1 MIIDTTEHRPS
12 VIVLILRL
20 LAQQRAMKMNV
31 DSLISTLSPEGL
43 PGDHALSVKKSLETA
58 VAIGLVARSGNEIEA
73 VNSSVKRESNLI
85 PMIRTAVFDPAIN
98 TDPWGQLGGARDL
111 TSALAW
117 FLTFSA
123 SEAPIKNEGDPR
135 SAEVLQAR
143 DFGPREQGKWPIA
156 NNNRW
161 NAFRY
166 WACSLGFAWI
176 DPKDRIIPDPTPA
189 MRDAIPKAF
198 GTEKSL
204 TADEFLSRISELIPV
219 LDSGSY
225 RRFIETNWNRRKS
238 DRAQLSAPLS
248 FAIRRLKLEGV
259 IDWDDRHDAPRRAM
273 NDGRLF
279 SHIKRTS

>member
-20 LAQQRAMKMNV
+20 LAQQKARKMNV
-31 DSLISTLSPEGL
+31 DSLIATLSPEGL

-58 VAIGLVARSGNEIEA
+58 VAIGLVARSGDEIQA
-73 VNSSVKRESNLI
+73 VNPSVKKESDLI
-85 PMIRTAVFDPAIN
+85 PMIRTAVFDPAVN
-98 TDPWGQLGGARDL
+98 TDPWGQQGGARDL

-135 SAEVLQAR
+135 SAAVLQAR
-143 DFGPREQGKWPIA
+143 DFGPREQGTWPIA

-176 DPKDRIIPDPTPA
+176 DPKDRIIPDPTPV
-189 MRDAIPKAF
+189 MRETISKTF
-198 GTEKSL
+198 GNEKTL
-204 TADEFLSRISELIPV
+204 TADEFLRRTAELIPV

-225 RRFIETNWNRRKS
+225 RCFIESNWKRQKS
-238 DRAQLSAPLS
+238 DRTQLTAPLS
-248 FAIRRLKLEGV
+248 FAIHRLELEGV
-259 IDWDDRHDAPRRAM
+259 IEVADRHDAPRQAM
-273 NDGRLF
+273 NGGRLF
-279 SHIKRTS
+279 SHVKRTS